1 MTILNKLQE
10 HEILVGFYITSV
22 HSFPGICECI
32 YLHEE
37 RRKLKELA
45 RAGEVASPRSLSPSL
60 KSKLQAGSVYLGQ
73 GSGRSMIC
81 KVDLLLPCL
90 PWQPLRAAHWL
101 PPQMST
107 VWTHTHTH
115 IHIYIYTFMHTPRA
129 STSSKFLVSLESFWV
144 CEVLPNVGTWCFH
157 SLHVPYIYTSS
168 HPSPPFPY
176 PVICHRAGVLHR
188 TPGDLPSCGVEFQF

>member
-1 MTILNKLQE
+1 M
-10 HEILVGFYITSV
+10 
-22 HSFPGICECI
+22 
-32 YLHEE
+32 YLSARVEE
-37 RRKLKELA
+37 RRKLNELA

-107 VWTHTHTH
+107 VWTHTH
-115 IHIYIYTFMHTPRA
+115 IDKFIYIYTFIHTPRV
-129 STSSKFLVSLESFWV
+129 STASKFLVSLVSLWSSAQWWDMMLVCMFPIFILPLIPVHHPLILSFV
-144 CEVLPNVGTWCFH
+144 TEQGFSIVRQDIYLP
-157 SLHVPYIYTSS
+157 
-168 HPSPPFPY
+168 
-176 PVICHRAGVLHR
+176 A
-188 TPGDLPSCGVEFQF
+188 E

>member
-1 MTILNKLQE
+1 M
-10 HEILVGFYITSV
+10 
-22 HSFPGICECI
+22 
-32 YLHEE
+32 YLSARVEE
-37 RRKLKELA
+37 RRKLKEPA
-45 RAGEVASPRSLSPSL
+45 WAGEVASPRSLSPSL

-115 IHIYIYTFMHTPRA
+115 TYKFIYIYTFIHTPHA
-129 STSSKFLVSLESFWV
+129 STASKFLVSLEYFWV
-144 CEVLPNVGTWCFH
+144 CEVLPIGGTWCLSAC
-157 SLHVPYIYTSS
+157 SLYLYFLSSQSTILLSCHLSQSRGSPSYSRTSTFLRS
-168 HPSPPFPY
+168 
-176 PVICHRAGVLHR
+176 RAPILMKHIW
-188 TPGDLPSCGVEFQF
+188 SS